1 MIVSLENRGD
11 SNCVK
16 SLNENWSRIKN
27 TYLTYITFIYPQSE
41 EDRLVIGAMANVLN
55 DHFP

>member
-27 TYLTYITFIYPQSE
+27 TYLTYITFIYLRSE

-55 DHFP
+55 DLP